1 MRACTTSMGGLQ
13 ELFEVLRGA
22 EDPIDRREV
31 RHVPPQVQAGRGADR
46 AQPHGIDSQELQ
58 VAQAR

>member
-1 MRACTTSMGGLQ
+1 MGGLQ